1 MAVCVYDMRGQNN
14 YGLLINGLLLF
25 TLSSFRSLNNLYDL
39 FLKVNTL
46 AHGLIERTSSVL
58 DEITSKNMDKD
69 KESNRYRKKKKY
81 ND

>member
-1 MAVCVYDMRGQNN
+1 MRGQNN

-25 TLSSFRSLNNLYDL
+25 TLSLFRSLNNLYDL

-69 KESNRYRKKKKY
+69 KESNRYRKKKKD

>member
-25 TLSSFRSLNNLYDL
+25 TLSLFRSLNNLYDL

>member
-25 TLSSFRSLNNLYDL
+25 TLSLFRSLNNLYDL

-81 ND
+81 SD

>member
-25 TLSSFRSLNNLYDL
+25 TLSLFRSLNNLYHL
-39 FLKVNTL
+39 FLKANTL

-58 DEITSKNMDKD
+58 DEIASKNMDKD
-69 KESNRYRKKKKY
+69 KESNR
-81 ND
+81 

>member
-25 TLSSFRSLNNLYDL
+25 TLSLFRSLNNLYDL
-39 FLKVNTL
+39 FLKANTL

-69 KESNRYRKKKKY
+69 KESNRYRKKKKE